1 MEIKKTNGE
10 KEIVY
15 YKAIKK
21 TTAVGSGC
29 HVVLPLKLLGKEVE
43 VVFKEV
49 KAK

>member
-1 MEIKKTNGE
+1 MKIKYTENGEIKYLR
-10 KEIVY
+10 VR
-15 YKAIKK
+15 KK

-49 KAK
+49 KK